1 MLPSSKCFFLV
12 YHPVTIMHQ
21 LIVALVFSSITG
33 RFCKILN
40 IALGPVIA
48 TMIYGAFFDVVV
60 VAVATLMSPS
70 STALTWEIIS
80 KLSVVHTLA
89 RMKSSNRRFFAF
101 ALQATSLSA
110 SRRH

>member
-21 LIVALVFSSITG
+21 LIVVLVFSSVTG

-60 VAVATLMSPS
+60 VATLMSPS

-89 RMKSSNRRFFAF
+89 RMKSPNRRFFAF